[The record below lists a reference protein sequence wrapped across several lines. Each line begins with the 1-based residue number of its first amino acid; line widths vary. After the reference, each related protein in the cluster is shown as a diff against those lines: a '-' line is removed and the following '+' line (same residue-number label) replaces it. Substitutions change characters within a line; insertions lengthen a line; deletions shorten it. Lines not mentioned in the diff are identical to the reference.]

1 MLAGSWT
8 TFCSGE
14 FLTHFRIAQ
23 QPKHCRPHNRYHMR
37 PDCAFS
43 DPWSINWTPWCRL
56 LARSLWHKVA
66 VDRDMSL
73 IWTSR
78 RNFCV
83 FKLVELFDYLN
94 RMQALL
100 RVIQIYIFFP
110 VTICCVWFPVKT
122 LFWSIL
128 GPSND
133 CDGSVLL
140 KSDLLLVT
148 HGKSGHDKHGILN
161 INHTSKTPPNSRSF
175 RAVMCFDSYE
185 PWIAFNNPG

>member
-23 QPKHCRPHNRYHMR
+23 QPKHCRRHNRYHMR

-100 RVIQIYIFFP
+100 RVIQIYFFP
-110 VTICCVWFPVKT
+110 SHYMLSLISREN
-122 LFWSIL
+122 LIL
-128 GPSND
+128 KYT
-133 CDGSVLL
+133 GSQQWLWWISL
-140 KSDLLLVT
+140 AQIRLVT
-148 HGKSGHDKHGILN
+148 CYSREIRTWQTW
-161 INHTSKTPPNSRSF
+161 HTR
-175 RAVMCFDSYE
+175 Y
-185 PWIAFNNPG
+185 